1 MVCVHQILQH
11 SADNAGR
18 QKSHGWAESRSKSYA
33 RRFAVFTDASSSC
46 AKLVGHVVEPRKSIR
61 FPAVLAG
68 GAQAGLSAGAG
79 CCRAGPEGCGLG
91 SESATF
97 NIGRV
102 IGYRI

>member
-1 MVCVHQILQH
+1 MDLH
-11 SADNAGR
+11 SPDQR
-18 QKSHGWAESRSKSYA
+18 MIIHSE
-33 RRFAVFTDASSSC
+33 
-46 AKLVGHVVEPRKSIR
+46 LVRHVVEP
-61 FPAVLAG
+61 
-68 GAQAGLSAGAG
+68 